1 MLTPEWRARIERWR
15 DELMRHIYRPLGVV
29 ELAGFVTRD
38 RLSTAQAL
46 QGEFK
51 PMPPGTRW
59 GAKWEYGWFKGRV
72 TLPPEARGKRIVLR
86 PDIGAESA
94 VYVNDEA
101 VGAIDAHHREITLAR
116 RGTPGKTY
124 DVLIEGYAGHGPH
137 VTSIGPAPLG
147 RAVIPEPAPT
157 QATVGESTFGIWEE
171 QVYQLALDVYTLFEL
186 RDHLDPN
193 SLRVAEIDAALRD
206 FTTIV
211 DFEVP
216 HDEILETVHAA
227 RARLR
232 PLLEC
237 VNGSTAP
244 TLFAFGH
251 AHLDVAWLWPLEET
265 ERKCVRTFSSQL
277 ALMAEYPEYRFLQ
290 SQAHLYWMVKHHYPD
305 LYRRIKRAVKA
316 GQFIPE
322 GGMWV
327 EADTNI
333 SGGES
338 LIRQFLYGKRFFR
351 DEFGVE
357 CQILWLP
364 DVFGYSGALPQIMRG
379 CGIKYFSTQKIFWTY
394 HGGEPFPY
402 NTFIWEGIDGT
413 GVYTHLHNDYNSH
426 TNPASVIQRW
436 NERVQKDGFSTR
448 LFPFG
453 WGDGGGGPTRDH
465 LEFLRRQRDL
475 EGVPRVRI
483 AHPLEYFRD
492 QEAKVW
498 PDVRYVGELY
508 FQAHRGTYT
517 SQARAKRGN
526 RKCEFALR
534 ESEMWGAAAQ
544 ALERFAFPRQ
554 RIEEAWRAV
563 LLHQFHDIIPGTS
576 IHRVYEEA
584 EAAHAEVMRT
594 ADEIAAQAIA
604 SLTGRAAS
612 AGFAAQAGHPAL
624 TVFNSLSWER
634 TAIVPLPEGF
644 MGAADEAGHALP
656 TQVVDGQTWVEV
668 TVPSCGWT
676 TLYPT
681 RGAAATPAVVAL
693 SIARAT
699 LENDRLHVEFDER
712 GAITSIYDKET
723 GREWAAGACNS
734 LRMYKDVPSAW
745 DAWDVDS
752 MYELTPVIL
761 DEPAKIEVVANG
773 PLVAKVRLT
782 RRIHNSTLTQEISLR
797 RGSRRIDFHTVVDWQ
812 ERHKLLKVNFP
823 VTVHA
828 DEAVHEIQFGHI
840 RRPNHKSRPFDA
852 DRFEVC
858 NHKWT
863 ALMEEG
869 RGAAV
874 LNDCKYGVNVVGN
887 SINLTLLRAPLAPD
901 ETADRG
907 RQEFTYAFYC
917 WNGPF
922 ADCDLVRE
930 GYDLNA
936 PVLTAP
942 GAAGERSLFAVDA
955 PNVVIETVKPAED
968 NSKDIIVRLYEA
980 KRTATRCTLTTT
992 LPLTGAVQTDMLEEA
1007 EQQELS
1013 CDGGKV
1019 ALDLRAFE
1027 IKTIRLRI
1035 AS

>member
-15 DELMRHIYRPLGVV
+15 DELMRHIYRPLGLV

-46 QGEFK
+46 QGRFK

-86 PDIGAESA
+86 PDVGAESA
-94 VYVNDEA
+94 VYVNGKAAGA
-101 VGAIDAHHREITLAR
+101 VDARHREITLAR
-116 RGTPGKTY
+116 RGASGKTY

-137 VTSIGPAPLG
+137 VTSVGPAPLG
-147 RAVIPEPAPT
+147 HAVIPEPAPT

-171 QVYQLALDVYTLFEL
+171 EAYQLTLDVYTLLEL

-193 SLRVAEIDAALRD
+193 SLRVAEIDAGLRD

-216 HDEILETVHAA
+216 REEMLETVRAA

-244 TLFAFGH
+244 VLFAFGH
-251 AHLDVAWLWPLEET
+251 AHLDVAWLWPLKET
-265 ERKCVRTFSSQL
+265 GRKCVRTFSSQL
-277 ALMAEYPEYRFLQ
+277 ALMEEYPEYRFLQ
-290 SQAHLYWMVKHHYPD
+290 SQAYLYWMVKTHYPD
-305 LYRRIKRAVKA
+305 LYRRIKQAVRA

-327 EADTNI
+327 EADTNL

-394 HGGEPFPY
+394 HGGDPFPY

-413 GVYTHLHNDYNSH
+413 GIYTHLHNDYNSH

-475 EGVPRVRI
+475 EGVPRVQI

-492 QEAKVW
+492 QEAKGW

-517 SQARAKRGN
+517 SQARTKRGN

-534 ESEMWGAAAQ
+534 EAEMWGAAAQ
-544 ALERFAFPRQ
+544 ALRGFVFPRA
-554 RIEEAWRAV
+554 RIAEAWHTM

-576 IHRVYEEA
+576 IHRVYEET
-584 EAAHAEVMRT
+584 EAAHAGVLRT
-594 ADEIAAQAIA
+594 AQEITAQAVA
-604 SLTGRAAS
+604 HLLVPDESGR
-612 AGFAAQAGHPAL
+612 PAL
-624 TVFNSLSWER
+624 AVFNSLSWDRIALITLPQGWEGATN
-634 TAIVPLPEGF
+634 TAGNLLPAQRLG
-644 MGAADEAGHALP
+644 DEMM
-656 TQVVDGQTWVEV
+656 VEV
-668 TVPSCGWT
+668 SIPPCGWT
-676 TLYPT
+676 TLYPAGRGVAALPAAHGT
-681 RGAAATPAVVAL
+681 RGTKSAP
-693 SIARAT
+693 T
-699 LENDRLHVEFDER
+699 LENDLLYIEFDER
-712 GAITSIYDKET
+712 GAITRIYDKET
-723 GREWAAGACNS
+723 RHEWAAGLCN
-734 LRMYKDVPSAW
+734 RFKMYKDVPSAW

-761 DEPAKIEVVANG
+761 DEPAEIEVIANG
-773 PLVAKVRLT
+773 PLVAKVRLK

-812 ERHKLLKVNFP
+812 ERHKLLKVAFP

-828 DEAVHEIQFGHI
+828 NEAVHEIQFGHI
-840 RRPNHKSRPFDA
+840 CRPNHKSRPFDA

-863 ALMEEG
+863 ALVEEG

-887 SINLTLLRAPLAPD
+887 NINLTLLRAPLAPD

-936 PVLTAP
+936 PVLTAS
-942 GAAGERSLFAVDA
+942 GAAGECSLFAPDA

-968 NSKDIIVRLYEA
+968 GSKDIVVRLYES

-992 LPLTGAVQTDMLEEA
+992 LPLTSAVETDMLEEA
-1007 EQQELS
+1007 EPQKLS

-1019 ALDLRAFE
+1019 ALDFRAFE
-1027 IKTIRLRI
+1027 IKTVRLRQ
-1035 AS
+1035 S